1 MKKSVKTIVFAFVFS
16 AAFAFSAVASDKEAK
31 KVTGFATGIYVSKE
45 GKINLNVDKYTSSK
59 TTILITNRA
68 GNVIYREV
76 LGKELSK
83 FKRSLNVD
91 ALPSGKYTLEVSS
104 NKEKQTNH
112 FEISEEI
119 KLKEITLN

>member
-31 KVTGFATGIYVSKE
+31 KVTSFATGIYVTKE

-68 GNVIYREV
+68 GSVIYREV
-76 LGKELSK
+76 LGKDLSK

-119 KLKEITLN
+119 KSKEITLN

>member
-31 KVTGFATGIYVSKE
+31 KVTGFATGIYVTKE

-68 GNVIYREV
+68 GIVIYREV

-112 FEISEEI
+112 FEISEEV